1 MEIRCLSRREE
12 QPPVLWLPQVDFVS
26 KSSRVWMVTTCLG
39 FHPTKTFPVPLL
51 TVASELRFVA
61 FASRSSRGSSFT
73 PFRSPQTS
81 FKTLDSRFSLRALC
95 QPP

>member
-12 QPPVLWLPQVDFVS
+12 QPPVLRLPQVDFVS

-51 TVASELRFVA
+51 TVASELRLW
-61 FASRSSRGSSFT
+61 
-73 PFRSPQTS
+73 PSPQGLQEAAPLPPS
-81 FKTLDSRFSLRALC
+81 GAHKLLSRLDSRFSLRALC